1 VLALGLAA
9 ASVLVLPA
17 RADDRT
23 DSASADAQIAMAM
36 DFSQAFERVAA
47 KVSPAVVSITA
58 SSGPSQQQMT
68 QNDLFRRFFG
78 DQFGGMGGGQPR
90 PQIQFGSGVI
100 VSDEG
105 YILTNNHVVEDAT
118 DLRVQLSNNAT
129 FPARLIGRDPDTDVA
144 VIQLQWEEGKK
155 PDLSPAKLGDLTS
168 VKPGQWVLAIG
179 SPFNLS
185 QTVTAGIVSS
195 ISRGTAQRDPMGG
208 GLVQRGI
215 TNYDNFIQTD
225 AAINPGNS
233 GGPLVNLRGEVIG
246 INTAIFSRSGGS
258 VGIGFAIP
266 INLARHIMDSLITTG
281 KVARG
286 GFLGVSTQVLDRDM
300 SASLG
305 FKGTDGVLVTEVSDD
320 SPAAKAGIAVEDI
333 IVSVDGLPV
342 RDPASLSTVVRRLAP
357 GGTVAVVIVRA
368 GETLTKQVTLG
379 ERQLSAVDT
388 TENPL
393 GAAIREVTDD
403 ERIRLNI
410 PAGIGVVITRL
421 EDWSQLARRGVQVGD
436 VILSV
441 GNVRVDST
449 AQFTRLMTE
458 LKAET
463 ERPRGDMVRI
473 RVASPRGVMIIA
485 FNLREKRTE

>member
-1 VLALGLAA
+1 MAAALALGLGATGWMA
-9 ASVLVLPA
+9 LPA

-23 DSASADAQIAMAM
+23 DSAAADAQVAMAM
-36 DFSQAFERVAA
+36 DFSAAFERVAA

-58 SSGPSQQQMT
+58 SSGPSPQQQQQQMS

-78 DQFGGMGGGQPR
+78 DQFGGLGGQPR

-118 DLRVQLSNNAT
+118 ELRVQMSNNAT

-144 VIQLQWEEGKK
+144 VIQLQWEDGKK

-286 GFLGVSTQVLDRDM
+286 GFLGVSTQVLDREM

-305 FKGTDGVLVTEVSDD
+305 FKG
-320 SPAAKAGIAVEDI
+320 
-333 IVSVDGLPV
+333 
-342 RDPASLSTVVRRLAP
+342 
-357 GGTVAVVIVRA
+357 
-368 GETLTKQVTLG
+368 
-379 ERQLSAVDT
+379 
-388 TENPL
+388 
-393 GAAIREVTDD
+393 
-403 ERIRLNI
+403 
-410 PAGIGVVITRL
+410 
-421 EDWSQLARRGVQVGD
+421 
-436 VILSV
+436 
-441 GNVRVDST
+441 
-449 AQFTRLMTE
+449 
-458 LKAET
+458 
-463 ERPRGDMVRI
+463 
-473 RVASPRGVMIIA
+473 
-485 FNLREKRTE
+485 